1 MKVYHKIYSALIFA
15 FLLSACSSTF
25 YAERGQYEDGIYN
38 PIVHDNLI
46 ASTSTTD
53 DYDYVMPMESQ
64 QAMSPYGSNLSPSP
78 SIWNNPGMNS
88 WNSMWGASAFYN
100 PYSCCNDSWLNYG
113 NSWYSPW
120 GYYSPWSWQM
130 TMFFGMPYGSFYGSP
145 YYNPMYYGWGYGY
158 GNNFWPWGGGFYGD
172 NNPYGTHFGPR
183 TSIQL
188 NPIGARNVIT
198 TNTNQGERVSAREQ
212 VPATPNVNT
221 NARNNPTVKNNPPQN
236 TELKNRGSRGGW
248 LNDISNSSWRPSTTP
263 DKPRG
268 GWLNDYIQ
276 GTTPSSTKER
286 GGNDIL
292 RPGDTRSPGTL
303 TPGGGRGG
311 SPVSPPVN
319 RGSGRP

>member
-38 PIVHDNLI
+38 PIVQEPLI
-46 ASTSTTD
+46 ASTSTTE
-53 DYDYVMPMESQ
+53 DYDYVLPLESQ
-64 QAMSPYGSNLSPSP
+64 QAMSPYGNNLSPSP

-172 NNPYGTHFGPR
+172 NNPYGTHYGPR
-183 TSIQL
+183 NNIQL

-198 TNTNQGERVSAREQ
+198 TNTNQGERVSAKEK
-212 VPATPNVNT
+212 VPAKPNVNT